1 MQHITGIS
9 RQQMHFSS
17 LEDTISP
24 DNQVRFIDA
33 FVEYIDLS
41 KLDFAVKTLKTEG
54 RPSFNSKVFMKCQY
68 PWCSRF
74 DCQTQKMELTLQGK
88 SLVFTKNDVFK
99 ADYTVQFLFNEIY
112 NLKIKPSQ
120 KALFD

>member
-1 MQHITGIS
+1 
-9 RQQMHFSS
+9 
-17 LEDTISP
+17 
-24 DNQVRFIDA
+24 
-33 FVEYIDLS
+33 
-41 KLDFAVKTLKTEG
+41 
-54 RPSFNSKVFMKCQY
+54 MKCQY
-68 PWCSRF
+68 PGRSRF